1 MPTKRLRSTPDNFEA
16 FGIAQA
22 YQADNL
28 IFMSGQIAWTLE
40 GEVVGVGDMAAQ
52 AKQAMENIAA
62 VLADGGS
69 DMSKVVKLTV
79 YVTDMALSQ
88 EAMGAINSFFEAPP
102 PAVTLVQV
110 VALALPDIMIE
121 IDAIASVTDPRT
133 DG

>member
-1 MPTKRLRSTPDNFEA
+1 MTAKQLKSTPDNFAA

-22 YQADNL
+22 YQVDNL

-40 GEVVGVGDMAAQ
+40 GEVVGVGDMGAQ
-52 AKQAMENIAA
+52 ARQAMDNISA

-69 DMSKVVKLTV
+69 DMTKIVKMTV

-88 EAMGAINSFFEAPP
+88 DAMAAINSYFDAPP

-110 VALALPDIMIE
+110 VALAMPEIMIE
-121 IDAIASVTDPRT
+121 IDAIATTDSPRT
-133 DG
+133 A

>member
-1 MPTKRLRSTPDNFEA
+1 MPAKQIRSTPDNFEA
-16 FGIAQA
+16 FGIAQG
-22 YQADNL
+22 YQVDNL
-28 IFMSGQIAWTLE
+28 IFMSGQIAFTLE

-69 DMSKVVKLTV
+69 DMSKLVKMTV

-88 EAMGAINSFFEAPP
+88 DAMGAINSFFDAPP

-121 IDAIASVTDPRT
+121 IDAIASVSDPRT
-133 DG
+133 AG